1 MNNAD
6 DYTSKRRAGG
16 REWGQIQKRKPA
28 EPVRQDSRIK
38 PAGSPVGKS
47 HSGVSEHRAAGGELG
62 NLAVHLVDD

>member
-1 MNNAD
+1 MLTIIPA
-6 DYTSKRRAGG
+6 RGELAAGNG
-16 REWGQIQKRKPA
+16 DRFRKEKPA

>member
-1 MNNAD
+1 MGTD
-6 DYTSKRRAGG
+6 S
-16 REWGQIQKRKPA
+16 ERKPA